1 MKTAKSPAFLLA
13 LPLLALAGLDC
24 PAAAQ
29 ASPPPSQAHPVVLF
43 VQPASAMTFQ
53 DGVLT
58 LKNVPENAYFF
69 SDRPDR
75 ITGQVRN
82 DLFVKYW
89 NGDDKNSLK
98 NVPPNAALAV
108 GGPQGRPTGAIVV
121 LSNPRVQG
129 SDMLYDAQPL
139 QGNVPAEAGQTVLFI
154 DDAAAPC
161 SPEYSPG
168 LSDYPCWAQQALS
181 GGRWR

>member
-1 MKTAKSPAFLLA
+1 MNILRASAVLLV
-13 LPLLALAGLDC
+13 LPLLAVAGLDC

-29 ASPPPSQAHPVVLF
+29 TSPPPSKAQPVVLF
-43 VQPASAMTFQ
+43 VQPASAMTFK

-58 LKNVPENAYFF
+58 LKNVPQNTYFF

-89 NGDDKNSLK
+89 NGEDANSLK
-98 NVPPNAALAV
+98 NDPPNAALAV
-108 GGPQGRPTGAIVV
+108 GSAQGRPTGAIVV

-129 SDMLYDAQPL
+129 DDMLYDARTLTGDIP
-139 QGNVPAEAGQTVLFI
+139 VEAGQTVLFI
-154 DDAAAPC
+154 DDAVAPC
-161 SPEYSPG
+161 WPG
-168 LSDYPCWAQQALS
+168 YREDVSGYPCWAQAAFS
-181 GGRWR
+181 R